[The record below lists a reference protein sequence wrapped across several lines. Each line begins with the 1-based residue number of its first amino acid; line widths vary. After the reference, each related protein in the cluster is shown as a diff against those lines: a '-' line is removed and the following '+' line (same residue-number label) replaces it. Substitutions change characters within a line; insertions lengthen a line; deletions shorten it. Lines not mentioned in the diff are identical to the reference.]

1 MRRQDLNECHCP
13 AYNPMQML
21 TLDHLPVTQLDIGLM
36 CIATEAQRTE
46 VVGSD
51 GSQWNTD
58 VILREELFYVPQ
70 DVPTTLEHND

>member
-1 MRRQDLNECHCP
+1 
-13 AYNPMQML
+13 ML
-21 TLDHLPVTQLDIGLM
+21 TLGHLPVTQLDIGLM
-36 CIATEAQRTE
+36 RIATEAQRTE